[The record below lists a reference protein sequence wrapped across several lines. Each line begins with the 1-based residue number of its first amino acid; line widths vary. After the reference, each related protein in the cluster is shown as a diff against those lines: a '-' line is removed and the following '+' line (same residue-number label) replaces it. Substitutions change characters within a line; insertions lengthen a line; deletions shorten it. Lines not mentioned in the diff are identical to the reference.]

1 MVSVCYSPYDRDG
14 EMNDSTLLHRII
26 KSDWWKQLDGLSSMA
41 FRPSAKDNKLLSV
54 YDGDQIS
61 ARDAFKHYAKDA
73 SKQQPTGVLAVTVQE
88 CANEDLPAIPDQNTF
103 PEHVLIDFTQFGTS
117 RIKTK
122 SRHLRNMAEKRGWLY
137 RRHP

>member
-1 MVSVCYSPYDRDG
+1 
-14 EMNDSTLLHRII
+14 MNDSTLLHRII
-26 KSDWWKQLDGLSSMA
+26 KSEWWTQLDGLSSMA

-73 SKQQPTGVLAVTVQE
+73 TKPQPTGVLAVTVQE
-88 CANEDLPAIPDQNTF
+88 CANEDLPATPDQNTF
-103 PEHVLIDFTQFGTS
+103 PEHVLIDFTQFGSS

-137 RRHP
+137 RRHS